1 MQVTSLLVAL
11 TFAILGS
18 TSPAEVEPNKVV
30 DVQPQQTCD
39 ISVCK
44 RDCEAA
50 GGVSIHP
57 YLRSPLLLS
66 SDVLS
71 IIIRF

>member
-11 TFAILGS
+11 TFATLGS

-50 GGVSIHP
+50 GGVLEGATCWGEAP
-57 YLRSPLLLS
+57 VCDCRLP
-66 SDVLS
+66 
-71 IIIRF
+71 